1 MYYQPSPSESD
12 DDDDEWDLS
21 SDYNLGVIKIS
32 SVKFSDDILYIPLL
46 KEHEWFDDYKNARIG
61 HWVSDALRFKQ
72 RVMNVES
79 NILWIFD
86 VNHRSKTFTL
96 RFE

>member
-12 DDDDEWDLS
+12 DEWDLS
-21 SDYNLGVIKIS
+21 SDYSLGVIKIS

-46 KEHEWFDDYKNARIG
+46 NEHEWFDDYKNARIG
-61 HWVSDALRFKQ
+61 HWASDALRFNQ
-72 RVMNVES
+72 RVMNVER
-79 NILWIFD
+79 NISWIFH
-86 VNHRSKTFTL
+86 VNHRNKIFAL